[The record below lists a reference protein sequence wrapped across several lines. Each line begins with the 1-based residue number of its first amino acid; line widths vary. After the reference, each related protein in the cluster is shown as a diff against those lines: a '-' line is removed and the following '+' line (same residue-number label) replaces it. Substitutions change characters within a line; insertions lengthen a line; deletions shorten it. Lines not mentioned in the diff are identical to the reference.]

1 MICVNELTTLKCNNI
16 HILTP
21 LTLLLSPFAPH
32 IAEEMWER
40 LGNTHTLVNEPFPEI
55 NESYLVV
62 DSKNYPVSFNGKM
75 RFTISLSLSLDDEA
89 IKEAVLDDRRT
100 DDYLKGTKPK
110 KWIIVPNKI
119 INIVF

>member
-1 MICVNELTTLKCNNI
+1 M
-16 HILTP
+16 
-21 LTLLLSPFAPH
+21 
-32 IAEEMWER
+32 
-40 LGNTHTLVNEPFPEI
+40 
-55 NESYLVV
+55 VV